1 MHNHFL
7 LLDKFRKYKAT
18 IQDLLAS
25 ITTSLDVESL
35 IMDPEA
41 QRKSLVKISKAY
53 PFIELMYSL
62 DAQGVQRYDTIYSQN
77 VTAAPQRYMGKGSD
91 RSHRPYFL
99 AAQSSSTRTVVT
111 EPYLS
116 SATHKLSLSS
126 VQHIVTTSGEDRGYL
141 VINFNL
147 ARLVSYLLGDERR
160 GRLHP
165 LFQGVYTIIGICLI
179 GVSLWLLAGAFYT
192 LKEGFSLDH
201 SATNASFGIV
211 VMLTLSLAVFDLGK
225 TILEEEVLMSKD
237 INHYRSSR
245 RTIMRFMA
253 AIIIAVSIEALLLMF
268 KSVLSSNMQNVIYGV
283 WMLLSAVGLLAGL
296 GVYLKLS
303 REEEK

>member
-7 LLDKFRKYKAT
+7 LLDKFRKYRST

-25 ITTSLDVESL
+25 ITTSLDVEKL
-35 IMDPEA
+35 IADPEA
-41 QRKSLVKISKAY
+41 QKTSLVKLSKAY

-62 DAQGVQRYDTIYSQN
+62 DQAGVQLHDTIYSQN
-77 VTAAPQRYMGKGSD
+77 VTAAPDRYMGKGSD
-91 RSHRPYFL
+91 RSHRPYFV
-99 AAQSSSTRTVVT
+99 AAQSSTTHTVVT
-111 EPYLS
+111 DPYLS
-116 SATHKLSLSS
+116 SATYKLSLSS
-126 VQHIVTTSGEDRGYL
+126 VHHVVTSEGGDQGYL

-165 LFQGVYTIIGICLI
+165 FFQGVYTIIGISLI

-201 SATNASFGIV
+201 SATNASFGVV

-268 KSVLSSNMQNVIYGV
+268 KSVLSGNMQNVVFGV

-296 GVYLKLS
+296 GAYLKLS
-303 REEEK
+303 RGEEK